1 MLLDPVKQ
9 SDGNF
14 YDSFGTQVTP
24 FFVNSLLDTW
34 SEYTVLHGGNDP
46 EYPMGTT
53 FHFTRWNIVCEKSP
67 LVSGKS
73 KLGPAMT
80 MTPGPFEDAQV
91 KLLYLDII
99 DDSVDEEQSVTV
111 PCKFN
116 LSIRITT

>member
-1 MLLDPVKQ
+1 MSSLALITKFYSAMLLDPVKQ

-24 FFVNSLLDTW
+24 FFVNSLIDTW

-46 EYPMGTT
+46 DYPMGTT

-80 MTPGPFEDAQV
+80 RAP
-91 KLLYLDII
+91 
-99 DDSVDEEQSVTV
+99 
-111 PCKFN
+111 
-116 LSIRITT
+116 